1 MARFGV
7 GAAEGGHITYQNGRV
22 WFGGAELKFCENFRL
37 LFATRSDCCAKQ
49 SVHNF
54 FATTAHVV
62 AKTAQFDWGAPPV
75 TNQSCGD
82 ARGLHAQCL
91 VLFVVCVPHNTP
103 QCAHLSMKSHE
114 SLTFEV
120 SWPSMLMFAAYA
132 LLGNRHVRC
141 KPSVRPVA
149 PKTHQM

>member
-1 MARFGV
+1 MAHFGV

-22 WFGGAELKFCENFRL
+22 RFGGAELKFCENFRL

-75 TNQSCGD
+75 TNQSRGD
-82 ARGLHAQCL
+82 ARWLHAQCL
-91 VLFVVCVPHNTP
+91 MLFVVCAHHN
-103 QCAHLSMKSHE
+103 A
-114 SLTFEV
+114 
-120 SWPSMLMFAAYA
+120 
-132 LLGNRHVRC
+132 
-141 KPSVRPVA
+141 PV
-149 PKTHQM
+149 